1 MADQASGESSVASS
15 SSPVPVTKS
24 AGRFT
29 VAPAEDDDEREN
41 GDDGESS
48 PATTEGGAT
57 DPASS
62 AVPPAVETPSD
73 DGSDLWPNPTAS
85 SDEVATA
92 AADEDDAA
100 QSEVRETDTPP
111 PHHLPVLFLCVALC
125 VTCPQ
130 WFACRWRRAFGCISF
145 KHTVMWWLARECACG
160 CACSCVCGCVSC
172 VISSKIWRHSGLAC
186 RQRTLVPLSVLV
198 SGP

>member
-1 MADQASGESSVASS
+1 MADQASGESSAASS
-15 SSPVPVTKS
+15 SIPVPMTKS

-57 DPASS
+57 DFASS
-62 AVPPAVETPSD
+62 AAPPAVETLSD

-100 QSEVRETDTPP
+100 PAESEVRVRDGYSP
-111 PHHLPVLFLCVALC
+111 PHHLPAPLPLRRTVCDMPSMVCVQVASG
-125 VTCPQ
+125 V
-130 WFACRWRRAFGCISF
+130 
-145 KHTVMWWLARECACG
+145 WLHIVQTHCG
-160 CACSCVCGCVSC
+160 G
-172 VISSKIWRHSGLAC
+172 
-186 RQRTLVPLSVLV
+186 
-198 SGP
+198 